1 MCSTAS
7 LSISAMNWLISP
19 VSSIPQKY
27 AINSSISNEDFTRE
41 LFAPFVTA
49 GNVKDK
55 NGELLELNK
64 SRVSRLLAGK
74 DDVPSAM
81 RNALSMLDI
90 AERTA
95 EGFSDFLAD
104 NIDAHRHDDLVADVS
119 QLAGSVLTKRAKSND
134 ISMFL
139 AEVFIEAV
147 KINNVAIDNKDA
159 IIWNNGSNSIEIV
172 EGDANVDKSKC
183 PDCIKYYGVHIPAYY
198 YASDGKCYWNIARIK
213 ERLTD
218 ECDSNFVPP

>member
-1 MCSTAS
+1 MAS
-7 LSISAMNWLISP
+7 YILTMK
-19 VSSIPQKY
+19 KY

-81 RNALSMLDI
+81 RNVLSMLDI
-90 AERTA
+90 AEGTA

-119 QLAGSVLTKRAKSND
+119 QLAGAVLTKRAKNND

-147 KINNVAIDNKDA
+147 KINNVAIDNKVRLSGTTEA
-159 IIWNNGSNSIEIV
+159 IQ
-172 EGDANVDKSKC
+172 
-183 PDCIKYYGVHIPAYY
+183 
-198 YASDGKCYWNIARIK
+198 
-213 ERLTD
+213 
-218 ECDSNFVPP
+218 